1 LTKRFESAD
10 ALVDVLLESVGK
22 RLVVGLPVGLG
33 KALHVANALFERASA
48 DPSISLTIF
57 TGLTLAK
64 PDAGSGLEARL
75 AGPIVRRLYGAWPD
89 VAYAEA
95 RARGELPGNVEVREF
110 YLRPGAYLRNAS
122 VQQSYTSINYSRV
135 VPELL
140 ELGVNVI
147 AQLVAID
154 PQSPGRVSLSCNP
167 EVTLDLLP
175 RLEERRRAGERV
187 AMVGQVNRALPYMP
201 GDAELDSARIDFLLD
216 SAEAQFPLFG
226 LPNRRVSDADYAT
239 GMHVASLVPD
249 GGTLQ
254 IGIGSLSDAVA
265 HCLRLRHESP
275 GVFQELLRRLPGGTG
290 SRRRGELPVEEGPF
304 ETGLYACSELL
315 SDALFSLFCCGIIRR
330 QADELD
336 DTLIHAGFFLG
347 SSSLYEALR
356 SLAPERRRRI
366 NMTSIGFVNSLFG
379 DETRKRAQRRG
390 GRFVNETMM
399 ATLLGTAVSD
409 GLEDGRVV
417 SGVGGQ
423 FDFVNMA
430 GALEDAR
437 SVLMLKASRMSHGAA
452 QSNIRWQYGHTSI
465 PRQHRDVFVTEYGI
479 AATRGKTDA
488 ETIGAMLAIADA
500 RFQQGLA
507 EAALAAHKLPVG
519 WSLPGDLQDNTPA
532 SVERAFSD
540 SEIRPHFPPYP
551 LGTDLTREEQRL
563 AVALEWLGHATA
575 SPSGR
580 VATALRALATRPASG
595 YDAEMQR
602 IGLSQPDSLEE
613 RLLRQLVKHALT
625 ATGA

>member
-1 LTKRFESAD
+1 MTERFESAD
-10 ALVDVLLESVGK
+10 ALVDALLESVGK

-33 KALHVANALFERASA
+33 KALHVVNALFERASA

-64 PDAGSGLEARL
+64 PDAGSGLESRL
-75 AGPIVRRLYGAWPD
+75 TGPIVRRLYGAWPD
-89 VAYAEA
+89 VAYAAA

-175 RLEERRRAGERV
+175 RLEERRRSGERV

-201 GDAELDSARIDFLLD
+201 GDSELDSARIDFLLD
-216 SAEAQFPLFG
+216 SQETEFPLFG

-265 HCLRLRHESP
+265 HCLRLRHENP
-275 GVFQELLRRLPGGTG
+275 GVFQKLLRRLPGGPG
-290 SRRRGELPVEEGPF
+290 SRRRGELPVEEEPF

-315 SDALFSLFCCGIIRR
+315 SDALFSLFHCGIIRR
-330 QADELD
+330 PADDVD
-336 DTLIHAGFFLG
+336 DTLIHAGFFIG
-347 SSSLYEALR
+347 SGSLYEALR
-356 SLAPERRRRI
+356 KLTPERRRRI

-399 ATLLGTAVSD
+399 ATLLGSAVSD

-437 SVLMLKASRMSHGAA
+437 SILMLKASRMSDGASR
-452 QSNIRWQYGHTSI
+452 SNIHWHYGHTSV

-488 ETIGAMLAIADA
+488 ETIAAMLAIADA

-507 EAALAAHKLPVG
+507 EAALAAHKLPAG
-519 WSLPGDLQDNTPA
+519 WSLPGNLQDNTPA
-532 SVERAFSD
+532 SIERAFSD

-551 LGTDLTREEQRL
+551 MGTDLTREEQRL

-580 VATALRALATRPASG
+580 VATALRALAIRPASG
-595 YDAEMQR
+595 YDAEIQR
-602 IGLSQPDSLEE
+602 IGLSQPGSLKEH
-613 RLLRQLVKHALT
+613 LYRQLVTYALAET
-625 ATGA
+625 CA